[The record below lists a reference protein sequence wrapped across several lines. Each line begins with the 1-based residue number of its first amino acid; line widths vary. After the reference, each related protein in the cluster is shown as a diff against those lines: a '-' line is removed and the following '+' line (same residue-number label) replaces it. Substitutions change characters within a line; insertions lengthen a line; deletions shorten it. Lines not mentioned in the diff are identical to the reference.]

1 MPLDA
6 ANQTLMDLLAQVS
19 PAPLETLSAPEA
31 RAAYEGLGALSARE
45 GAEVAAVDEREL
57 AGVPCIVVTPNGS
70 GPFPVLVW
78 FHGGGFVIG
87 SASLSLATCRDLAAG
102 AECIVISA
110 DYRLAPEHPFPA
122 ALDDA
127 LGVTR
132 WARAHAAEL
141 GGDPDRVAV
150 GGDSAGGNLAALCA
164 QHVEG
169 LVHQLLVYPATDATS
184 SFDSVRSQ
192 GEGYLL
198 TASTMAWFLDNY
210 LGDGDRKDPKASPLL
225 ATDELVAT
233 TPCAHVLTAR
243 YDPLRD
249 EGEAYAARRGP
260 DARLLLPARFP
271 PGRRR
276 GHGGSNPRAAPVVP
290 SRPRLSRRHRLRTTA
305 SRRPVPFT
313 TAIPGWRAPPKYPGH
328 ETRQKSPSAGLIER
342 VAHGEKTGS

>member
-243 YDPLRD
+243 YDPLLD
-249 EGEAYAARRGP
+249 EGEAYAARLAQVGVTTVYRCYEGQMHGFFS
-260 DARLLLPARFP
+260 LPGFLPVAEEATGAATHELRQSF
-271 PGRRR
+271 RRV
-276 GHGGSNPRAAPVVP
+276 HA
-290 SRPRLSRRHRLRTTA
+290 
-305 SRRPVPFT
+305 
-313 TAIPGWRAPPKYPGH
+313 
-328 ETRQKSPSAGLIER
+328 
-342 VAHGEKTGS
+342 